1 MSARLATAARR
12 LRSDQS
18 GFTLVEL
25 LVVCLV
31 SIIVV
36 IALFTFQEVVLRG
49 SNRVF
54 AKVDATQRAR
64 TTLEQIE
71 SRLRSACLSENITP
85 IQAGSTNTKL
95 SFLSRYGSAASLTPE
110 KHEIALNTSTGVL
123 TDTTYA
129 VTGGTAPNWTFSSTG
144 TSRRLLDHVTQVPGV
159 PLFRYYAYGIARDSS
174 SQPYLDAAGN
184 TYLTLLDGT
193 STLPTGTTTSA
204 GGNVSANTIPANS
217 PSPLPAPETAAGMP
231 ADSAKLAAEVV
242 ITMRVGASGQ
252 LGDNVNLATTN
263 PVTVQNSVVLRLTPV
278 PSEGNLPTVSPC
290 E

>member
-1 MSARLATAARR
+1 MSAWLATAARR

-95 SFLSRYGSAASLTPE
+95 SFLTRYGSAASLTPE

-144 TSRRLLDHVTQVPGV
+144 TSRRLLDHVAQVPGV

-174 SQPYLDAAGN
+174 NQPYLDAAGN
-184 TYLTLLDGT
+184 TVHD
-193 STLPTGTTTSA
+193 
-204 GGNVSANTIPANS
+204 
-217 PSPLPAPETAAGMP
+217 AARRDQHP
-231 ADSAKLAAEVV
+231 ADRDHDERRGQRVGEHDPGQLAAA
-242 ITMRVGASGQ
+242 RCRHPRPR
-252 LGDNVNLATTN
+252 LGC
-263 PVTVQNSVVLRLTPV
+263 R
-278 PSEGNLPTVSPC
+278 SPRRSSPPRS
-290 E
+290 

>member
-1 MSARLATAARR
+1 MSARLAIAARR

-95 SFLSRYGSAASLTPE
+95 IFLSRYGSAASLTPE

-144 TSRRLLDHVTQVPGV
+144 TSRRLLDHVTQVPGE

-174 SQPYLDAAGN
+174 EPALPGRGREHVHDAARR
-184 TYLTLLDGT
+184 DQH
-193 STLPTGTTTSA
+193 
-204 GGNVSANTIPANS
+204 
-217 PSPLPAPETAAGMP
+217 P
-231 ADSAKLAAEVV
+231 ADRDHDEHRRQ
-242 ITMRVGASGQ
+242 RVARTRS
-252 LGDNVNLATTN
+252 
-263 PVTVQNSVVLRLTPV
+263 R
-278 PSEGNLPTVSPC
+278 PTRPARCRRRRPRRGCRRIRRSWPPRS
-290 E
+290 